1 MPYTGSMAGTFAQRH
16 ARATDAALE
25 AGAQELING
34 LKDMKPLGLA
44 KGYTSGDYVTGD
56 LLASI
61 QATDP
66 YTQAG
71 TRHISV
77 YTDLMYAVYWEYGH
91 YNVFVA
97 GGSTTIG
104 GNDAAYVREERW
116 YPTLIRKDADILAA
130 YARVYKRFME

>member
-1 MPYTGSMAGTFAQRH
+1 MSYTGSMAGTFAQRH
-16 ARATDAALE
+16 TRAVDAALE
-25 AGAQELING
+25 AAANELING
-34 LKDMKPLGLA
+34 LKDEKPLGLN
-44 KGYTSGDYVTGD
+44 KGYTSGDFVTGD
-56 LLASI
+56 LLNSI
-61 QATDP
+61 QATNP
-66 YTQAG
+66 YTSAG

-116 YPTLIRKDADILAA
+116 YPTLIRKDEDIMAA
-130 YARVYKRFME
+130 YSRVYKRFMS

>member
-34 LKDMKPLGLA
+34 LKDTKPLGLTQ
-44 KGYTSGDYVTGD
+44 GYTSGAFVTGN
-56 LLASI
+56 LLNSI
-61 QATDP
+61 FATEP
-66 YTQAG
+66 YTANG

-77 YTDLMYAVYWEYGH
+77 YTDVPYALYWEMGH
-91 YNVFVA
+91 VNAFTRKYE
-97 GGSTTIG
+97 
-104 GNDAAYVREERW
+104 REERW
-116 YPTLIRKDADILAA
+116 YPTLIRKDEDIAAA